1 MLGIKQKIRKTA
13 VNFFKHFNITAYVY
27 YTFKYNDPFLI
38 KKKLFGNEAITI
50 FDVGAHDGRTAKLY
64 RKYFP
69 ESKIY
74 SFEPTPNT
82 FRQLKNNISSYQN
95 VEVFNVALSN
105 FVGQTNFFINNSSM
119 TNSLLK
125 PLSDET
131 YNSNDIYATKEKIKV
146 DTDTIDN
153 FCSVN
158 KIEKIN
164 ILKIDV
170 QGAERDVLNGTV
182 DMLKKKNIDLIYL
195 EVEFIELYLNQPLFH
210 DISLFLKTFDYNL
223 YYLYNISVDKDGQM
237 IYGDAIFL
245 PNRN

>member
-1 MLGIKQKIRKTA
+1 MLNIKHRIRKTA

-38 KKKLFGNEAITI
+38 KRKLFGNKPITI

-64 RKYFP
+64 NKQFP
-69 ESKIY
+69 NSKIF

-82 FRQLKNNISSYQN
+82 FKSLANNLSNYKN
-95 VEVFNVALSN
+95 VELSNVALSN
-105 FVGQTNFFINNSSM
+105 FVGQTQFFLNKSSL
-119 TNSLLK
+119 TNSILK
-125 PLSDET
+125 PHDEK
-131 YNSNDIYATKEKIKV
+131 YIAPDIFHTVEKIV
-146 DTDTIDN
+146 VNTNTIDV
-153 FCSVN
+153 FCEEK

-170 QGAERDVLNGTV
+170 QGAELEVLKGAAA
-182 DMLKKKNIDLIYL
+182 MLTNKNIDLIYL
-195 EVEFIELYLNQPLFH
+195 EVEFVELYLNQPLFH
-210 DISLFLKTFDYNL
+210 DISAFLKTFDYNL
-223 YYLYNISVDKDGQM
+223 YYIYNISVGKDGQM